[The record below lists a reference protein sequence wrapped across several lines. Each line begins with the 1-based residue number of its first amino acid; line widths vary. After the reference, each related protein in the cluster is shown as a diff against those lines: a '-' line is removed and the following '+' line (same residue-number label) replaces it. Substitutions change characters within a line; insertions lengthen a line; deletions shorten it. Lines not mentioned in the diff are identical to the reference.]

1 MNCKEIE
8 FALLGSLDGRLS
20 EDERKAL
27 ESHLAACGDCRA
39 RAEELRRLWGALDR
53 LPAVEPSIV
62 FDTRLRAR
70 LAAEPRPAGWVGGVL
85 AGLGSAGRWPRL
97 AVTAVV
103 ALAVLAVWLAVR
115 PPRAGKQTAG
125 NQAPAVQTQ
134 NQSALESEKDFP
146 VVKDLP
152 VLENY
157 DVISNFEA
165 LSALPSKQGANQP
178 VE

>member
-1 MNCKEIE
+1 MNCQEIE

-20 EDERKAL
+20 GDERKAL
-27 ESHLAACGDCRA
+27 ESHLAGCGACRA

-53 LPAVEPSIV
+53 LPAIEPSIV

-70 LAAEPRPAGWVGGVL
+70 LAAEPRPSGWVRGIL
-85 AGLGSAGRWPRL
+85 AGLGTAARWPRL
-97 AVTAVV
+97 AVTAGV
-103 ALAVLAVWLAVR
+103 ALAVLAVWLVVR
-115 PPRAGKQTAG
+115 PPWPQKQTAG
-125 NQAPAVQTQ
+125 NQTPVTQTQ
-134 NQSALESEKDFP
+134 NQGTVESERDFL

-165 LSALPSKQGANQP
+165 LSALPSGQAAPQS